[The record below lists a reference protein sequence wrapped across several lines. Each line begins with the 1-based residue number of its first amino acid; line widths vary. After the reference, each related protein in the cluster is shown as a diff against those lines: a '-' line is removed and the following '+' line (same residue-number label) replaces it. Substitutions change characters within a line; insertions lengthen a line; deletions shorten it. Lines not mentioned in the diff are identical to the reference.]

1 MNFLEKSLDKRYN
14 AEHQQKLEEKKR
26 ELEENDALNIA
37 KLEEGLQK
45 FSMSQL
51 SQKNTEQQIRSR

>member
-1 MNFLEKSLDKRYN
+1 M
-14 AEHQQKLEEKKR
+14 
-26 ELEENDALNIA
+26 EENDTLNIA

-51 SQKNTEQQIRSR
+51 SQKNTEQQIISKESIPKKQ